1 MPWRRVLINHSG
13 RTGRLG
19 WREMRQMVRGM
30 LVDVAWG
37 SERVQYWY
45 LRTKVPSYLL
55 RINGILYIL
64 DRRSANCA
72 PYKSALSHVLICW
85 YVPPRTTCYHANK
98 FGSKNIPRIFEIDLC
113 WKTLHAAGKKENAH
127 VKKLWTSGQEIATSK
142 VSQDAKGMSFVT
154 LSRFV
159 CTNEWTN
166 EGTYDMYK
174 RGMYVR
180 TIIISTYACIYI
192 SSYVVY
198 RTKVRRLA
206 TYRAKQASNQGMNT
220 FVCNNK

>member
-1 MPWRRVLINHSG
+1 
-13 RTGRLG
+13 
-19 WREMRQMVRGM
+19 MRQMVRGM

-72 PYKSALSHVLICW
+72 PYKSVLSRVLICW

-98 FGSKNIPRIFEIDLC
+98 FGSKNIPRIFGIDLC
-113 WKTLHAAGKKENAH
+113 WKTLHAGKKENAH

-154 LSRFV
+154 LSRAPQNF
-159 CTNEWTN
+159 TIDI
-166 EGTYDMYK
+166 YQ
-174 RGMYVR
+174 GMIFAVFFIK
-180 TIIISTYACIYI
+180 T
-192 SSYVVY
+192 
-198 RTKVRRLA
+198 TKVRMKVPSYER
-206 TYRAKQASNQGMNT
+206 TKQGT
-220 FVCNNK
+220 